1 MRIQDLTLAEYGKRI
16 EEQMPLVNAGG
27 ILFILGIVILVVIIT
42 ELTSRIKGG
51 ISKSDKMLLI
61 FLSIAFGSVIFGIGL
76 YLLAVVRIV
85 SV

>member
-27 ILFILGIVILVVIIT
+27 ILFILGIVILVVIIA

-51 ISKSDKMLLI
+51 ISKLDKMLLI
-61 FLSIAFGSVIFGIGL
+61 FLSIVLAALISGIGL
-76 YLLAVVRIV
+76 YLLAIV
-85 SV
+85 KTAY